1 MLVSANLQRTEIS
14 DECRFAAGD
23 EDSESNGSIR
33 NRPPLHQEVIKLPHA
48 RYFLRHSLAWR
59 SQPSMG

>member
-23 EDSESNGSIR
+23 EDSLSGCIR
-33 NRPPLHQEVIKLPHA
+33 NRPPLHGEVIFSATRLHGV
-48 RYFLRHSLAWR
+48 HSPRWDSLHLTR
-59 SQPSMG
+59 K